1 MEAKKRMAN
10 RCTFRDNSRVNKRGQ
25 VTVFIIAGIVLVFAF
40 AAILYFTRTT
50 AIQEIGTQEEP
61 ISVSIPKEFQPLQK
75 YTEDCLFEIGKRGL
89 KILGERGGY
98 IYPDQ
103 VGKYS
108 ADDPSSSD
116 GILIGTQQVPFWRYN
131 KQPNTIK
138 QMEFVSLQPKLYVKN
153 DPVYSVEAQLAR
165 YTREQL
171 NDCLD
176 NYAPFQEKMPV
187 EFLEGGIKEV
197 RARIGET
204 GINFILEMP
213 IRATQGLA
221 VQEMDQFMVKVP
233 IRFKHYY
240 EVASLITE
248 AEQNYTFLETQ
259 GLELISIYSRKD
271 PAYLAPITD
280 ESFEKVSFLQ
290 WNVDDLQEKYRGLLI
305 SYVPMLRFLG
315 SSNFYMATFPEGDL
329 LAQKVVDNMVLTLN
343 GAEDLDV
350 SFDYLGWKPYLKVNS
365 KDGKLK
371 PESIHVNF
379 WSFDYS
385 QQRFDT
391 HYDISYP
398 ALVTISDKN
407 AFDGEGYKLVFALE
421 SNIRNNKPA
430 KENETW
436 SVTTPQISIPL
447 SCDEGFLTSGLVKTT
462 VIDAYTKEP
471 LEGVK
476 IDFSIPNQET
486 CDMGIT
492 DESGQIS
499 TPLPSVYGGQ
509 MSLIKEEYLTDFY
522 PINSYKFKPNSTNLI
537 GYSVEGVKAPKV
549 IEMYPIKTIN
559 VTFMKKGFGEC
570 IGYLDCDYGAD
581 DYIVE
586 CYDNGKE
593 ACFFKSGNN
602 SLKLINPIYTYEV
615 NMSRSRYHSL
625 YYLDKGIALTENET
639 ALITLERVDD
649 PQSKLKFAPFTAT
662 ATITGNGT
670 AEMQLVPGKY
680 NVIATVTATG
690 NLWIPKEKRCA
701 KWSDYKTC
709 IYFDEVVAD
718 KYLLGKIDLAEDRA
732 IEIEGDQLYT
742 ADKVTFFIPVFDL
755 TANPPLFGGSDHPFN
770 GRLIESIDIGAKMDT
785 IFALRPELY
794 SSLEPR
800 FETKGESS

>member
-1 MEAKKRMAN
+1 MEAKKRMVN
-10 RCTFRDNSRVNKRGQ
+10 RCTFRFSSKLNKRAQ
-25 VTVFIIAGIVLVFAF
+25 VTIFIIVGIVLVFAF
-40 AAILYFTRTT
+40 AALLYFTRTT
-50 AIQEIGTQEEP
+50 ATQEIGAQEEP
-61 ISVSIPKEFQPLQK
+61 ISVAVPQEFQPLQK

-116 GILIGTQQVPFWRYN
+116 GILIGSQAVPFWRYN
-131 KQPNTIK
+131 KQPNHLK
-138 QMEFVSLQPKLYVKN
+138 QLEFVSLQPKLYFK
-153 DPVYSVEAQLAR
+153 DDQVYSVEAQLGR
-165 YTREQL
+165 YAREQL

-176 NYAPFQEKMPV
+176 DYTSFQEKMQV

-197 RARIGET
+197 RARVGET
-204 GINFILEMP
+204 GVNFILEMP
-213 IRATQGLA
+213 LRATQGQS
-221 VQEMDQFMVKVP
+221 VHEMEQFVVKVP
-233 IRFKHYY
+233 IHFKHYY

-271 PAYLAPITD
+271 PTYLAPITD

-290 WNVDDLQEKYRGLLI
+290 WEVTDLQEKYRGLLI

-315 SSNFYMATFPEGDL
+315 SSNFYRATFPEGEI

-398 ALVTISDKN
+398 ALITVSDKN
-407 AFDGEGYKLVFALE
+407 AFDGEGYKLVFGLE

-430 KENETW
+430 RANETW

-447 SCDEGFLTSGLVKTT
+447 SCDESFLTSGVVKTT
-462 VIDAYTKEP
+462 VIDAYSKKP

-476 IDFSIPNQET
+476 IDFSIPNQES
-486 CDMGIT
+486 CDIGVT

-499 TPLPSVYGGQ
+499 TPLPSVYGGL
-509 MSLIKEEYLTDFY
+509 MSLVKEEYLTDFY
-522 PINSYKFKPNSTNLI
+522 PINTYKFKPNSTNLI

-549 IEMYPIKTIN
+549 IEMYPIKTVN
-559 VTFMKKGFGEC
+559 VTLMKKGFGEC
-570 IGYLDCDYGAD
+570 IGYLECDYGAN
-581 DYIVE
+581 DYIVD

-602 SLKLINPIYTYEV
+602 SLKLVNPTYTYEV

-625 YYLDKGIALTENET
+625 YYQDREVPLTENET
-639 ALITLERVDD
+639 ALITLERIDD
-649 PQSKLKFAPFTAT
+649 GQSKLKFAPFTAT

-709 IYFDEVVAD
+709 MYFDEIKVD
-718 KYLLGKIDLAEDRA
+718 KYLLGKIDLADDQA
-732 IEIEGDQLYT
+732 LEIYGDQLYT
-742 ADKVTFFIPVFDL
+742 ADKVTFFIPVFDP
-755 TANPPLFGGSDHPFN
+755 TQNPPLFGSSDHPLN
-770 GRLIESIDIGAKMDT
+770 GVVTETLSLGSKMDV
-785 IFALRPELY
+785 IFTLRPELY
-794 SSLEPR
+794 YSLEPR
-800 FETKGESS
+800 FETKGEQS